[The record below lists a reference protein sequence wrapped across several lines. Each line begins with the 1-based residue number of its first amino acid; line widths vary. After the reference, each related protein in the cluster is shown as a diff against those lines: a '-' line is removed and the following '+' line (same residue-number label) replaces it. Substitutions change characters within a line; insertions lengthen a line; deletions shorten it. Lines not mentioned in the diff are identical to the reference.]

1 VTDFKHD
8 AIVRHEALIPFSRDH
23 YVGLVQARHLIQAA
37 KADAGA
43 RRKALTD
50 FVNAWD
56 ADIAE
61 HFYDEER
68 LLMQL
73 MGTDDQQRLFDEHEQ
88 LMQFADHAFEM
99 QHQDDPD
106 PQIVRQIGQCL
117 KQHIRWEERDLFTRL
132 QKQLSATVLG
142 KLQHKTQAIEASRN
156 RS

>member
-1 VTDFKHD
+1 
-8 AIVRHEALIPFSRDH
+8 
-23 YVGLVQARHLIQAA
+23 
-37 KADAGA
+37 
-43 RRKALTD
+43 
-50 FVNAWD
+50 
-56 ADIAE
+56 
-61 HFYDEER
+61 
-68 LLMQL
+68 
-73 MGTDDQQRLFDEHEQ
+73 
-88 LMQFADHAFEM
+88 MQFADHAFEM